1 MVELIFL
8 IPLFIIAGIIY
19 FIYRSIS
26 YYLQLKE
33 EQNQLLREI
42 LRKMDT

>member
-8 IPLFIIAGIIY
+8 IPLFIMAGIIY
-19 FIYRSIS
+19 LIYRFIS

-33 EQNQLLREI
+33 EQNALLKEI